1 MRTPYRLVG
10 IMAEPNQQ
18 LGRPDKIGKYD
29 RRCFGVDHRARVSA
43 EHDTQFCN
51 SLPILSRIARR
62 LTSRNARRGRA
73 GWFTK
78 GRTLASLVTPF
89 RWQRPW
95 TTFRGLRPEWRPLR
109 VEQGYPIQMIG
120 RCIHRRWP
128 DLEGSAA

>member
-73 GWFTK
+73 ATRGSWLVYEGADIGKFGHTLPLAK
-78 GRTLASLVTPF
+78 AMDDVSWPTARMATLA
-89 RWQRPW
+89 
-95 TTFRGLRPEWRPLR
+95 
-109 VEQGYPIQMIG
+109 
-120 RCIHRRWP
+120 C
-128 DLEGSAA
+128 

>member
-1 MRTPYRLVG
+1 MRTLHRLVG

-62 LTSRNARRGRA
+62 GRA
-73 GWFTK
+73 ATRGSWLVYEGADIGKFGHTLPLAK
-78 GRTLASLVTPF
+78 AMDDVSWPTARMATLA
-89 RWQRPW
+89 
-95 TTFRGLRPEWRPLR
+95 
-109 VEQGYPIQMIG
+109 
-120 RCIHRRWP
+120 C
-128 DLEGSAA
+128 